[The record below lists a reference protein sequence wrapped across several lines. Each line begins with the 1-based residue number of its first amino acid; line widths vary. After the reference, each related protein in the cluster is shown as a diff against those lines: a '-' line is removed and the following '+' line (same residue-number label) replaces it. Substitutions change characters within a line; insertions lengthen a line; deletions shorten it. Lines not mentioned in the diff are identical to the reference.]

1 MKAQAAIVILG
12 PTASGKSD
20 VAIRLAERLGAEVIS
35 ADSMQVYRGMDIG
48 TAKPPREDLERVR
61 HHLID
66 VCEPDEP
73 MTVARYCALAMKAYE
88 DITGRGKPAIVAG
101 GTGLYIDA
109 LTRGFLFPDTDADHE
124 LRQQLYLKA
133 AEDGGT
139 EALHGELAEADPVS
153 ASRIHR
159 NDARRIVRALE
170 VLKKTGRP
178 ISELQ
183 AEAPEAS
190 GIPAVFYGLKAD
202 RKIIVGRIERR
213 VDEMLSKG
221 LLKEV
226 EGLIGLGYGN
236 CRVAM
241 QAIGYKELIAHLE
254 GSMSL
259 DEAVARIKAETR
271 KYSKRQ
277 MTWFKRNSKTRW
289 FDSGTMDADAIAGC
303 ISSDLIE
310 RGLLENG
317 SFRQDS

>member
-35 ADSMQVYRGMDIG
+35 ADSMQVYKGMDIG
-48 TAKPPREDLERVR
+48 TAKPPMEDLGRVR

-66 VCEPDEP
+66 VCAPDEP
-73 MTVARYCALAMKAYE
+73 MTVARYCELAQRAYE
-88 DITGRGKPAIVAG
+88 EITAKGKPAIIAG

-109 LTRGFLFPDTDADHE
+109 LTKGFLFPDTDADHA

-133 AEDGGT
+133 AEEGGT
-139 EALHGELAEADPVS
+139 EALHGELAEADPVA

-170 VLKKTGRP
+170 VLRKTGKP

-183 AEAPEAS
+183 AEAPESA
-190 GIPAVFYGLKAD
+190 GIPAAFYGLGAD
-202 RKIIVGRIERR
+202 RKLIVERIERR
-213 VDEMLSKG
+213 VDDMMAKG
-221 LLKEV
+221 LLEEV
-226 EGLIGLGYGN
+226 EGLVRLGYGK
-236 CRVAM
+236 CKVAM

-254 GSMSL
+254 GALSL
-259 DEAVARIKAETR
+259 DEAIAKIKAETR

-277 MTWFKRNSKTRW
+277 MTWFRRNKQTRW
-289 FDSGTMDADAIAGC
+289 FDSGVMDAEGIAGR
-303 ISSDLIE
+303 IALDLIE
-310 RGLLENG
+310 RGFLEDG
-317 SFRQDS
+317 SVRQDS